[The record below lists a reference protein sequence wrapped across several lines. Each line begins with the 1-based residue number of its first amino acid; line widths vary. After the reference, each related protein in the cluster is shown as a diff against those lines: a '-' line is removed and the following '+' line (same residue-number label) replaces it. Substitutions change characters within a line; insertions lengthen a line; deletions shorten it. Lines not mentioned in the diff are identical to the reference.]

1 MPGGSRAPVFRDRHD
16 ERAVLDVLVA
26 EVRAG
31 QSRALVLRGEAGVGK
46 TALIDDL
53 VRRTSD
59 CRVVR
64 ASGAESEMELAFAGL
79 HQLCASMLDRLD
91 RLPTPQRDALA
102 TAFGLS
108 AGAPPDRFM
117 VGLAVLSL
125 LSDVSLEEPLVCVVD
140 DAQWVDRVS
149 KQTLAF
155 VARRLLAERVAMVFT
170 VRDSTDDAELAGLP
184 ELQLAG
190 LRDGDA
196 RALLESAVGG
206 RLDERVRDRIVAETR
221 GNPLALLELP
231 RGFTGAHLAGGFAL
245 PGTQPLASRIEESFY
260 QRVEAL
266 PRETQELLLAAAAE
280 PTGDVPL
287 LLRAADHLAIR
298 TSAAAPAEAGGLFEL
313 GARATFRHPL
323 VRSAVYRAASAQARQ
338 RVHRAL
344 AEATDPD
351 VDPDRRA
358 WHHAHA
364 ADGLDEAVAAELE
377 RSADRA
383 QSRGGVVAA
392 AAFLKRAAELTPE
405 PARRGARALA
415 AAAAELSAG
424 SRGAAEELLASAELA
439 PLDEAQ
445 RAGLQRLRAQIAFVF
460 DRGSDGPHLLVDA
473 ARRLAPIDPAM
484 ARQTYLE
491 ALGAAMYA
499 GRVDADSGV
508 LEVARAAR
516 AAPPMPQP
524 PRPIDLILDGMS
536 LRCIEGPGAGVPALK
551 LALHAVRSEALD
563 GYAEIM
569 PWLMLSPIVQSM
581 TVFELWDD
589 DAFHTIAHRAVR
601 LARDA
606 GALALLSI
614 ALIYRSGVHVFG
626 GELAAAETAIRESDA
641 IAEATNNPGYL
652 YAWLLL
658 KAWRGVEEEATE
670 FINAGLGEETE
681 RPEGRVVALAGYAAA
696 VLNNGLGRYEAAMAA
711 ARSASDDGDFGYSG
725 AVLPELV
732 EAAVRAGNPDVATT
746 ALRRLEEHAV
756 AADTDWALG
765 VLARSRAL
773 MSEGDEANA
782 LYLEAIERLERTRIR
797 VELARAH
804 LVYGEW
810 LRRDGRRTDARRHLR
825 TAHEMFGS
833 FRAEAFAARARREL
847 QATGET
853 VRKRTL
859 ETRFE
864 LTAQERQIAV
874 LAGGGLT
881 NPEIGA
887 RLFIS
892 PHTVEWH
899 LRKVFVKLDISSR
912 RQLHAK
918 LPDLTIVAESS

>member
-1 MPGGSRAPVFRDRHD
+1 MPGGSRAPVFRDRYE
-16 ERAVLDVLVA
+16 ERAALDLLVG

-31 QSRALVLRGEAGVGK
+31 QSRSLVLRGEAGVGK

-53 VRRTSD
+53 VGRTSD

-79 HQLCASMLDRLD
+79 HQLCAPMLDRLD
-91 RLPTPQRDALA
+91 RLPGPQRDALA

-125 LSDVSLEEPLVCVVD
+125 LSDVSVEDPLLCIVD
-140 DAQWVDRVS
+140 DAQWMDRVS

-155 VARRLLAERVAMVFT
+155 VARRLLAERVAILFT
-170 VRDSTDDAELAGLP
+170 VRDSTDDVELAGLP

-190 LRDGDA
+190 LRQSDA

-231 RGFTGAHLAGGFAL
+231 RGFTTAHLAGGFAL
-245 PGTQPLASRIEESFY
+245 PGRQPLASRIEASFT
-260 QRVEAL
+260 QRIEAL
-266 PRETQELLLAAAAE
+266 PADTRELLLAAAAE

-287 LLRAADHLAIR
+287 LLRAAGHLGIG
-298 TSAAAPAEAGGLFEL
+298 TNAAAPAEAVGLFEL

-323 VRSAVYRAASAQARQ
+323 VRSAVYRAAPAQARQ
-338 RVHRAL
+338 RAHRAL
-344 AEATDPD
+344 AEATDPEA
-351 VDPDRRA
+351 DPDRRA
-358 WHHAHA
+358 WHNAHA
-364 ADGLDEAVAAELE
+364 ADGLDEVVAAELE
-377 RSADRA
+377 HSADRA
-383 QSRGGVVAA
+383 QRRGGVVAA
-392 AAFLKRAAELTPE
+392 AAFLRRAAALTPD
-405 PARRGARALA
+405 PARRAGRALA
-415 AAAAELSAG
+415 AAAAELGAG
-424 SRGAAEELLASAELA
+424 SRAAAEELLASAELA
-439 PLDEAQ
+439 PMDEAQ
-445 RAGLQRLRAQIAFVF
+445 RAEVQRLRAQIAFVF
-460 DRGSDGPHLLVDA
+460 DRGSDGPQLLIAA
-473 ARRLAPIDPAM
+473 ARRLGPIDPAM
-484 ARQTYLE
+484 ARQSYLE
-491 ALGAAMYA
+491 ALGAAMYS
-499 GRVDADSGV
+499 GRLDADSGV

-524 PRPIDLILDGMS
+524 PRPVDLILDGMS
-536 LRCIEGPGAGVPALK
+536 LRCTEGPGVGVPALK
-551 LALHAVRSEALD
+551 LALRAVRSEALD
-563 GYAEIM
+563 NYAEIM

-589 DAFHTIAHRAVR
+589 EGFHAIADRAVQ

-614 ALIYRSGVHVFG
+614 ALVYRSGVHVFA
-626 GELAAAETAIRESDA
+626 GELAAAETAIQESDA
-641 IAEATNNPGYL
+641 IAEATNNPAYL
-652 YAWLLL
+652 YAWLLV
-658 KAWRGVEEEATE
+658 KAWRGVEAGATE
-670 FINAGLGEETE
+670 YINAGLGEETE

-696 VLNNGLGRYEAAMAA
+696 VLNNGLARYEAAMAA
-711 ARSASDDGDFGYSG
+711 ARRASDDGDFGYSG

-732 EAAVRAGNPDVATT
+732 EAAARAGSPEVATT

-756 AADTDWALG
+756 AAGTDWALG

-773 MSEGDEANA
+773 MSEGDDANV
-782 LYLEAIERLERTRIR
+782 LYLEAIERLGRTRIR

-810 LRRDGRRTDARRHLR
+810 LRREGHRTDARHHLR

-833 FRAEAFAARARREL
+833 FRAEAFAERARREL

-859 ETRFE
+859 EKRFE
-864 LTAQERQIAV
+864 LTAQEKQIAV
-874 LAGGGLT
+874 LASGGLT

-887 RLFIS
+887 RLFLS

-899 LRKVFVKLDISSR
+899 LRKVFAKLDITSR
-912 RQLHAK
+912 RQLPAK
-918 LPDLTIVAESS
+918 LPT